1 MQLLQQKVA
10 AQKISIAADDHGVAL
25 RIKANDVKRGRCG
38 NPQAPSLPDGVG
50 VQAVV
55 TANLLAG
62 KGQNRTWLAF
72 SSTVVCNEL
81 ADAAVGQKTYILT
94 LFTGKTA
101 KTFFCDKA
109 VGLGLFLRSQR
120 ENDPGQLVLIKA
132 REKIR
137 LIFFTISSGKQVP
150 TDAIL
155 SNFCI
160 MAGRQFTH
168 SSAKD
173 AVEEQAKFD
182 FLVADHAGVG
192 SQTAAIFSGGIVK
205 NLADEGEAK
214 IDHRQWDSHPSGD
227 PLDSLQL
234 SRVIGLTEV
243 HEKAVYL
250 ANLAEQ
256 QGAGCRIH
264 SATHRDAHLSAALLL
279 VVLVHESAQR
289 VGEAGQ
295 WLRVS

>member
-1 MQLLQQKVA
+1 MQLLQPKVA
-10 AQKISIAADDHGVAL
+10 AQKISIAADDHRVAL

-38 NPQAPSLPDGVG
+38 NTQAPSLPDGVG
-50 VQAVV
+50 VQAVM
-55 TANLLAG
+55 TANLLTG
-62 KGQNRTWLAF
+62 KGQNRTWLAY
-72 SSTVVCNEL
+72 SPAVVCNEL
-81 ADAAVGQKTYILT
+81 ADAAVGQKTDILT

-101 KTFFCDKA
+101 KTFCCDKA

-137 LIFFTISSGKQVP
+137 LIFVTISSGKEVP
-150 TDAIL
+150 AGGIL

-160 MAGRQFTH
+160 MAGRQFIH

-192 SQTAAIFSGGIVK
+192 SKAAAVFAGGVVK
-205 NLADEGEAK
+205 NRVDESAAK
-214 IDHRQWDSHPSGD
+214 IDHRQFDSHSLGD
-227 PLDSLQL
+227 SLDPLQL

-243 HEKAVYL
+243 HEKPVYPAIL
-250 ANLAEQ
+250 AKQ

-264 SATHRDAHLSAALLL
+264 PATHRDPHLSAAL
-279 VVLVHESAQR
+279 
-289 VGEAGQ
+289 
-295 WLRVS
+295 